1 MSVKF
6 DPRLISLFKEVRN
19 LVWLGYQIPH
29 SVAAIA
35 RDAKLVFPYAESLKD
50 SLATYFGVV
59 KKAKSHP
66 SAAIL
71 VAGWQKEIQG
81 MISKGV
87 NLRWEYFVNS
97 V

>member
-1 MSVKF
+1 MKF
-6 DPRLISLFKEVRN
+6 DPRLVSLFKEVRN
-19 LVWLGYQIPH
+19 LVWLEYQIPH
-29 SVAAIA
+29 SIAAVA

-50 SLATYFGVV
+50 SLATYFNAV
-59 KKAKSHP
+59 KKAKDHP
-66 SAAIL
+66 NATNL